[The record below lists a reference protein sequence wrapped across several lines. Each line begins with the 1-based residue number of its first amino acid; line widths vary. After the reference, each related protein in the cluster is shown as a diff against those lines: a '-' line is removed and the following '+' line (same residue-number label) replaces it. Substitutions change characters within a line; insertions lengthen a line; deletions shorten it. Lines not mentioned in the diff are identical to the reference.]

1 MTTVAVDGVKW
12 SWVLYHLPVSVTS
25 LASDGASGGTE
36 GLTSD
41 GPLLQYSPP
50 CSQGP
55 GAKSYVFTLYA
66 LSSEPTFAVPP
77 ERVTGALVTAAIAG
91 RTIASKTLTVSYTR
105 P

>member
-25 LASDGASGGTE
+25 LASDGASSGTE

-55 GAKSYVFTLYA
+55 GASPA
-66 LSSEPTFAVPP
+66 LW
-77 ERVTGALVTAAIAG
+77 
-91 RTIASKTLTVSYTR
+91 
-105 P
+105 